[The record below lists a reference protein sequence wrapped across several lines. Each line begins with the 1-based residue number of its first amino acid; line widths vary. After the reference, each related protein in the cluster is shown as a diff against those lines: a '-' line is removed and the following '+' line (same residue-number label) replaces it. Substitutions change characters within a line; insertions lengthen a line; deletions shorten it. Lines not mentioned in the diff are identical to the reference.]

1 MTDLFKIRNAIAL
14 NGMMDA
20 DQLSR
25 LLHTPLP
32 FMEAM
37 LSQLTIMGK
46 IEAVEEEQTGCNSR
60 YCKSCSHN
68 PGCHKRYYKMSG
80 VLK

>member
-37 LSQLTIMGK
+37 LSQ
-46 IEAVEEEQTGCNSR
+46 
-60 YCKSCSHN
+60 
-68 PGCHKRYYKMSG
+68 PYYHG
-80 VLK
+80 